1 MAMNLAMAF
10 PVAAIDI
17 DTLAVVAC
25 VALTAAVL
33 IFVFMIEPDPGDSAP
48 HRTQLDQLMERR
60 DIIYDNLR
68 DLKFEYRTG
77 KFAEEDY
84 EQMRQT
90 LETEAALVLAEMEHV
105 TGNPSALPRSDAPV
119 RARRRRA
126 QGRELAMPRAKRHV
140 ILSEVGARFFSVR
153 FWRRA
158 AAQSKNL
165 SWALPSRA
173 LACFAL
179 VIASA
184 AAAAAG
190 TVTGVIH
197 NGTNGNAVAPGVD
210 VILIQLQGGM
220 QPVAN
225 TKSDAKGQ
233 YKFDYP
239 AIGQGPML
247 IRAVY
252 HGVMFHQ
259 PLVPGHDTVD
269 VTVYDPSSDSKI
281 VNVGSRVVVFQPN
294 GDKLVVGEEYSLQN
308 QSQPPKAYFNEKGDF
323 DFEVPEGS
331 QLSQVSSWGPSGMP
345 VVQGTMDRGKGK
357 YAIAYAFQ
365 PGDNGV
371 RFSYQVPYPSN
382 HADVRLSS
390 DYTVGRVLLVA
401 APSVQINSPGF
412 MPAGTEQGFNLYTR
426 DSVPA
431 GLPFDVS
438 VSGTAPP
445 PQATPDQ
452 SQGQG
457 NDQDPTVNSRV
468 NESVQA
474 LPNRLDSLR
483 WIIIGGFAAL
493 FALGV
498 LMIWRK
504 PDFVP
509 GAPAGAGDMPV
520 PSSPS
525 GPRGKRKSIGSQGAS
540 QAAAAPSAPARTA
553 SFSPVATPAPSVHA
567 APIAPA
573 GSASSV
579 ASVASAVSDVDV
591 PAVEREV
598 QNGLDS
604 LKDRLFR
611 LELRRQAGTI
621 SDEDYARERARTEQ
635 ILRELVR
642 G

>member
-1 MAMNLAMAF
+1 MVRAPFFHLSAREGEIPRSAQNDSSHEGSFVPSLLRMAL
-10 PVAAIDI
+10 
-17 DTLAVVAC
+17 LWRS
-25 VALTAAVL
+25 ALVAAVL
-33 IFVFMIEPDPGDSAP
+33 
-48 HRTQLDQLMERR
+48 
-60 DIIYDNLR
+60 
-68 DLKFEYRTG
+68 
-77 KFAEEDY
+77 FAC
-84 EQMRQT
+84 
-90 LETEAALVLAEMEHV
+90 AGV
-105 TGNPSALPRSDAPV
+105 
-119 RARRRRA
+119 
-126 QGRELAMPRAKRHV
+126 
-140 ILSEVGARFFSVR
+140 
-153 FWRRA
+153 
-158 AAQSKNL
+158 
-165 SWALPSRA
+165 
-173 LACFAL
+173 
-179 VIASA
+179 
-184 AAAAAG
+184 AAAG

-197 NGTNGNAVAPGVD
+197 NGTNGNSVAPGVD

-225 TKSDAKGQ
+225 TKSDAKGV
-233 YKFDYP
+233 YKFDNP

-259 PLVPGHDTVD
+259 PLTPGHDTVD

-294 GDKLVVGEEYSLQN
+294 GDKLLVGEEYALQN
-308 QSQPPKAYFNEKGDF
+308 QSTPPKAYYNEKGDF
-323 DFEVPEGS
+323 NFQVPDGS
-331 QLSQVSSWGPSGMP
+331 QLSQVSTWGPSGMP

-390 DYTVGRVLLVA
+390 DYNVGRVLLVA
-401 APSVQINSPGF
+401 APSVKIDSSGF

-438 VSGTAPP
+438 ISGTAPP
-445 PQATPDQ
+445 PQA
-452 SQGQG
+452 SQEQDGQG
-457 NDQDPTVNSRV
+457 NNQDPTVNSRV

-509 GAPAGAGDMPV
+509 GAAAGAGDMPV
-520 PSSPS
+520 PSPPAA
-525 GPRGKRKSIGSQGAS
+525 GPRGKRKSMGSQGAARAS
-540 QAAAAPSAPARTA
+540 SAQPAPTTTAGSGMSVAPA
-553 SFSPVATPAPSVHA
+553 
-567 APIAPA
+567 
-573 GSASSV
+573 
-579 ASVASAVSDVDV
+579 ASVVSTVDV

-598 QNGLDS
+598 QNGLDG
-604 LKDRLFR
+604 LKDKLFR

-621 SDEDYARERARTEQ
+621 SEEDYARERARTEQ

>member
-1 MAMNLAMAF
+1 MKR
-10 PVAAIDI
+10 
-17 DTLAVVAC
+17 
-25 VALTAAVL
+25 
-33 IFVFMIEPDPGDSAP
+33 S
-48 HRTQLDQLMERR
+48 R
-60 DIIYDNLR
+60 
-68 DLKFEYRTG
+68 KFEIKPADGLRWL
-77 KFAEEDY
+77 FAIAC
-84 EQMRQT
+84 
-90 LETEAALVLAEMEHV
+90 LLFVAW
-105 TGNPSALPRSDAPV
+105 
-119 RARRRRA
+119 
-126 QGRELAMPRAKRHV
+126 
-140 ILSEVGARFFSVR
+140 GA
-153 FWRRA
+153 
-158 AAQSKNL
+158 N
-165 SWALPSRA
+165 
-173 LACFAL
+173 
-179 VIASA
+179 
-184 AAAAAG
+184 AG
-190 TVTGVIH
+190 TVSGTVR
-197 NGTNGNAVAPGVD
+197 NGTTGKLAGGVD

-259 PLVPGHDTVD
+259 PLVPGKDTVD

-294 GDKLVVGEEYSLQN
+294 GDKLLVGEEYSLEN

-323 DFEVPEGS
+323 DFQIPEGS

-345 VVQGTMDRGKGK
+345 VVQGTLDRGKGK

-382 HADVRLSS
+382 HADVRLSA
-390 DYTVGRVLLVA
+390 DYSIGRVLLVA
-401 APSVQINSPGF
+401 APTVKVDSPGF

-445 PQATPDQ
+445 PQASQDQ
-452 SQGQG
+452 GGQGAG
-457 NDQDPTVNSRV
+457 NDQDPTVNSRA
-468 NESVQA
+468 NETVST
-474 LPNRLDSLR
+474 LPNRLDSIR
-483 WIIIGGFAAL
+483 WIIVGGFAAL

-504 PDFVP
+504 PELVP
-509 GAPAGAGDMPV
+509 SAAAGAGDMPV
-520 PSSPS
+520 PSSSPA
-525 GPRGKRKSIGSQGAS
+525 GPRGKRKTASSQGAS
-540 QAAAAPSAPARTA
+540 HGAAASGAVSKAA
-553 SFSPVATPAPSVHA
+553 SFSPVAAPAPATHA
-567 APIAPA
+567 AP
-573 GSASSV
+573 
-579 ASVASAVSDVDV
+579 VASATAVDV

-598 QNGLDS
+598 QDGLDG
-604 LKDRLFR
+604 LKDKLFR

-621 SDEDYARERARTEQ
+621 SEEDYARERARTEQ

-642 G
+642 E